1 MHQYT
6 TYASSNKLSLP
17 ILTAKSSNT
26 LLQNTVHTKMS
37 QQYKKYGMSR
47 NQLENF
53 LHSLSDCRNDI
64 FFADKGVLLLSH
76 NLDEDNIFI
85 EDFRNLMKIIILM
98 LIKIKANHQKPLTI
112 QIDQKIRQTKPF
124 PWMMHANETFPMD
137 DPWMIK

>member
-98 LIKIKANHQKPLTI
+98 LIKDICTLTSN
-112 QIDQKIRQTKPF
+112 KI
-124 PWMMHANETFPMD
+124 
-137 DPWMIK
+137 